1 MLKIVLQLLLLVSYS
16 LSDPEPEPEIPPA
29 QIDSEPIVND
39 DQDNIK
45 DDSNQDDPNIKQL
58 SEDLSLDLPDNLPEV
73 IEKGGFELGD
83 PPSDDLLDD
92 SNQHA
97 SISSQTSPV
106 LFIFLLVVAIAIGL
120 FINRRKIMGYILEG
134 NKSGNRRRNYQ
145 YSRLSDA

>member
-1 MLKIVLQLLLLVSYS
+1 MYQILKIFT
-16 LSDPEPEPEIPPA
+16 
-29 QIDSEPIVND
+29 
-39 DQDNIK
+39 
-45 DDSNQDDPNIKQL
+45 
-58 SEDLSLDLPDNLPEV
+58 DLSLDLPDNLPEV